1 MVVLVVVVEV
11 VVFQIPLLS
20 EDLAHRDK
28 DLLVVMVLRE
38 VVLVPVVAVVHLKLV
53 VMGSQLPVVDMVAK
67 VVMA

>member
-1 MVVLVVVVEV
+1 MVVVVALV
-11 VVFQIPLLS
+11 IRRVFLL
-20 EDLAHRDK
+20 ERQDK